1 MLHPTLPVYCGVRQ
15 LPLEVAIC
23 GVDPVSGGR
32 RFDECLTLVRPHQH
46 RRVPALMAVGI
57 ALMLTATAVLISSA
71 NSRVLAP
78 TPTSHRTGAPIVV
91 PHPSPGPFGS

>member
-32 RFDECLTLVRPHQH
+32 RFDECLTLVRPH
-46 RRVPALMAVGI
+46 
-57 ALMLTATAVLISSA
+57 
-71 NSRVLAP
+71 
-78 TPTSHRTGAPIVV
+78 
-91 PHPSPGPFGS
+91 